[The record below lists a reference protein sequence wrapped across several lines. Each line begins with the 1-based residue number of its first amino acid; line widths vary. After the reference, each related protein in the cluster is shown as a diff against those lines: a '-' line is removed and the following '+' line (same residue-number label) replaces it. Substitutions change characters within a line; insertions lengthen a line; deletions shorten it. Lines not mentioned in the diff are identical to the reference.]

1 MAFVVARIE
10 LQSSKTVNGTPSRSQ
25 YVMRSE
31 ECQELME
38 QALPQ
43 WKALAYHDPS

>member
-25 YVMRSE
+25 YVTRSE
-31 ECQELME
+31 ERQK
-38 QALPQ
+38 QYHPQ
-43 WKALAYHDPS
+43 WGSAGLP

>member
-1 MAFVVARIE
+1 MALVVARIE

-31 ECQELME
+31 GRQEQYLFRWE
-38 QALPQ
+38 
-43 WKALAYHDPS
+43 ALAYHDPS

>member
-1 MAFVVARIE
+1 MAFVVARME

-31 ECQELME
+31 ERQEE
-38 QALPQ
+38 YHHQWGSAGLP
-43 WKALAYHDPS
+43 